1 MASYGSYSQRA
12 ARTGL
17 DHIYTGSGFLQLI
30 QFCSSEEGLDC
41 IVQKWPRSDLHGL
54 VRFQPT
60 TPGPEASQYVRIIR
74 HSSGRMQLVCYQFPT
89 FTLSCILL
97 QTAQIMLC
105 KSIPDPIWFWLTVS
119 GFGQTDPVRKQAG
132 VQESLGPLLA
142 NASKL
147 IRIRCKLDP
156 ACLLGGSSFLLH
168 LHAIAGCCYSYMN
181 NTCVPVC
188 FVWLCLPVFIL
199 SSNQTGWLGVKQKI
213 TYYHLFLFAFNYCRF
228 LVGFYEPAW

>member
-17 DHIYTGSGFLQLI
+17 DQIYTGSGFLQPELGWIIYTYTGSGFLQLI

-74 HSSGRMQLVCYQFPT
+74 HSSGRMQLVSYQFPT

-97 QTAQIMLC
+97 QMAQIMLC
-105 KSIPDPIWFWLTVS
+105 KSIPDLIWFWLTVS
-119 GFGQTDPVRKQAG
+119 GFGQTDPVWKQAG
-132 VQESLGPLLA
+132 VQKSSSPLLA
-142 NASKL
+142 DASKP
-147 IRIRCKLDP
+147 IRVRCELDP
-156 ACLLGGSSFLLH
+156 ACLLG
-168 LHAIAGCCYSYMN
+168 C
-181 NTCVPVC
+181 
-188 FVWLCLPVFIL
+188 L
-199 SSNQTGWLGVKQKI
+199 SSGMFTGLFVLGQTEKKRL
-213 TYYHLFLFAFNYCRF
+213 
-228 LVGFYEPAW
+228 